1 MVEPQGRHTA
11 QNSEVIL
18 VKQIGPGNGLGG
30 GATSLGARHRSLRG
44 EVYVE
49 LRRRIISGELAPGH
63 RLVERDLA
71 AELEVSRV
79 TLREALQQLA
89 AESFVVTHPRRGA
102 VVTPM
107 GPTEVRDLFDTR
119 ESLEVLAARLAAE
132 RRSDDGLAALGE
144 LLEQARQATEHGDDD
159 RIASVNAAFH
169 DQIVRLADNARLTA
183 MMDPVAGAVQRL
195 FHLAQPIYSPRMWE
209 EHRLIHDA
217 IARGDADEAARISR
231 DHIASSRGPTMA
243 LFDEPADA
251 TDTEAPPEERDR

>member
-1 MVEPQGRHTA
+1 M
-11 QNSEVIL
+11 
-18 VKQIGPGNGLGG
+18 KQIGPGSAVGG
-30 GATSLGARHRSLRG
+30 AATSLGARHRSLRG
-44 EVYVE
+44 EVYRE
-49 LRRRIISGELAPGH
+49 LRRRIISGELPPGH
-63 RLVERDLA
+63 RLVERDLT

-89 AESFVVTHPRRGA
+89 AESFVAIHPRRGA
-102 VVTPM
+102 VVTAM
-107 GPTEVRDLFDTR
+107 GPTEVRDLFDIR

-132 RRSDDGLAALGE
+132 RRGEDGPAALGE
-144 LLEQARQATEHGDDD
+144 LLEQARQATELGDAE
-159 RIASVNAAFH
+159 RIAVVNAAFH
-169 DQIVRLADNARLTA
+169 DEIVRLAGNARLTA

-243 LFDEPADA
+243 LLEERADP
-251 TDTEAPPEERDR
+251 TDTAAPPEETDR

>member
-1 MVEPQGRHTA
+1 
-11 QNSEVIL
+11 
-18 VKQIGPGNGLGG
+18 
-30 GATSLGARHRSLRG
+30 
-44 EVYVE
+44 
-49 LRRRIISGELAPGH
+49 
-63 RLVERDLA
+63 
-71 AELEVSRV
+71 
-79 TLREALQQLA
+79 
-89 AESFVVTHPRRGA
+89 
-102 VVTPM
+102 M
-107 GPTEVRDLFDTR
+107 GPTEVRDLFDIR

-144 LLEQARQATEHGDDD
+144 LLDQARQVTELGDVD

-195 FHLAQPIYSPRMWE
+195 FHLAQPIYSPQMWE

-243 LFDEPADA
+243 LLEEPADSSRA
-251 TDTEAPPEERDR
+251 ETQPKEGGR